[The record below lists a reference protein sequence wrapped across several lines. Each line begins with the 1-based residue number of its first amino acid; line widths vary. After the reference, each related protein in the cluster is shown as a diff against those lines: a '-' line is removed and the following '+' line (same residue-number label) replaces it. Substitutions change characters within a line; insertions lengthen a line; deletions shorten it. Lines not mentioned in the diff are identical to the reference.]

1 MNASSGMNE
10 MLIVLSPAKTLDF
23 EKQKFTKRHSQP
35 IFLDDSATLID
46 CLRQYSARKLADLM
60 GMGDDLARQTHE
72 RFAEWSRPFTPANAK
87 QAALA
92 FRGPAFVGLDAGAYS
107 AKDFRRAQGSL
118 RILSG
123 LHGILKP
130 LDLIQP
136 YRLEMATRL
145 TSPRGKNLYEFWGNR
160 ITEAL
165 NADLEKMKQPVLVN
179 LASQEYFKTVKAK
192 LLDAPVFT
200 LAFKENRNGTFK
212 AVSAFSKKAR
222 GLMASYIIQN
232 GLGDVDDVKAFDVDG
247 YRYHAKLSST
257 DEYVFTRTSPG

>member
-72 RFAEWSRPFTPANAK
+72 RFAGWSIPFTPANAK
-87 QAALA
+87 QAVLA

-107 AKDFRRAQGSL
+107 AEDFRRAQGSL

-145 TSPRGKNLYEFWGNR
+145 ASPRGKNLYEFWGTR

-165 NADLEKMKQPVLVN
+165 NADLGKLKQPVLVN
-179 LASQEYFKTVKAK
+179 LASQEYFKTVKTR
-192 LLDAPVFT
+192 LLDAQVLT
-200 LAFKENRNGTFK
+200 LTFKENRNGEFK

-222 GLMASYIIQN
+222 GMMASYIIQN
-232 GLGDVDDVKAFDVDG
+232 DLNDVDDVKAFDVDG
-247 YRYHAKLSST
+247 YRYHAKLSSA
-257 DEYVFTRTSPG
+257 DEYVFTRKGPG